1 MFTAKEQLIVS
12 LQRRGNRLKQ
22 WGLTDA
28 TMLMGMTIKY
38 LDTDQ
43 ALFRVLGVC
52 RDFNDLLTDEVLKQ
66 SLLRASQQTLKGK
79 RAHLWLRLL
88 KIDTRSVQLE
98 YEMHR

>member
-28 TMLMGMTIKY
+28 TMLMGMTIKF

-43 ALFRVLGVC
+43 ALFRVLAVC
-52 RDFNDLLTDEVLKQ
+52 RDFNELLTDEVLKQ
-66 SLLRASQQTLKGK
+66 SLLRASQHTLKGK
-79 RAHLWLRLL
+79 RTQLWLRLL
-88 KIDTRSVQLE
+88 KIDERSVQLE